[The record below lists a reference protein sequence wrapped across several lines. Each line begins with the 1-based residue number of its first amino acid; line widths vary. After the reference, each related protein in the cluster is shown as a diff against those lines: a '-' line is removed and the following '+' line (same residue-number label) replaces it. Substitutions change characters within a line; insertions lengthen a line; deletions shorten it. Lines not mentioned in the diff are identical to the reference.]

1 MKEFLKRD
9 YESIYDA
16 LEACDNN
23 QHWNVVSIYPTGWR
37 QEVCVVY
44 YITKQNKVMKAAEL
58 IVQKEYPESPVI
70 PPFNPVVPYPW
81 TTPPTPREP
90 IMVMYGVVPTQ
101 FEVQGDATTSASI
114 STKKEE
120 D

>member
-1 MKEFLKRD
+1 MTE
-9 YESIYDA
+9 
-16 LEACDNN
+16 LE
-23 QHWNVVSIYPTGWR
+23 
-37 QEVCVVY
+37 
-44 YITKQNKVMKAAEL
+44 NKLVEKILEKIDMDKLTDKIAEKAAEL
-58 IVQKEYPESPVI
+58 IVQKEYPESPII

-101 FEVQGDATTSASI
+101 FEVQSDATTSASI

-120 D
+120 EGV